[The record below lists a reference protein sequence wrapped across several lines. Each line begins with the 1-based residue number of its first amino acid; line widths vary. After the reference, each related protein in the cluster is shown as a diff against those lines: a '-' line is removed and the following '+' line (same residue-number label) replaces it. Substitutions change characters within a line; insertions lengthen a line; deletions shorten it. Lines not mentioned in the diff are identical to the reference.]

1 MKNSLLVA
9 SLLVAALLVNVA
21 RTEDKKPSGMKK
33 TFVTGKGQLE
43 GKLVYTMVQ
52 LGGFAG
58 SLGNSV
64 VIEPDGAWSG
74 ARVIAGRRT
83 ELKGQ
88 LTSEQIETL
97 GKALAEHDL
106 AGLPRIIGSPRA
118 ITSPRNVA
126 DGASTTT
133 KLMIGSHSVVSN
145 SADGVEAKEEEI
157 ALRTRLTMIGN
168 AIQDATL
175 NAAAKE

>member
-1 MKNSLLVA
+1 MMKSLVIA
-9 SLLVAALLVNVA
+9 SLLFVPLLASVAQSA
-21 RTEDKKPSGMKK
+21 DKPAK
-33 TFVTGKGQLE
+33 TFVTSKGQLE

-64 VIEPDGAWSG
+64 VIEPDGTWTG
-74 ARVIAGRRT
+74 ARVIAGKRT
-83 ELKGQ
+83 ELKGK
-88 LTSEQIETL
+88 LTAAQMDTL

-145 SADGVEAKEEEI
+145 SADGVDAKEEEV
-157 ALRTRLTMIGN
+157 ALRMRLTMIGN
-168 AIQDATL
+168 AIQDVTL
-175 NAAAKE
+175 NAAAKQ